1 MNKSP
6 LTATVVLVFLCSCGS
21 PDAGPDPGASYY
33 TAESNKQFNLPFS
46 DVARVGNLLFLSGH
60 LGVAPGTNSLVPGG
74 ITAET
79 RQALENIKRTLEAN
93 ESSLDRVF
101 KCTVML
107 ADIGEWEPMSAVY
120 RDYLPHKPAR
130 STFGTGGLALGARVE
145 IECIATVRLHQ

>member
-1 MNKSP
+1 MEK
-6 LTATVVLVFLCSCGS
+6 LFLFVIMGLILFSSCTLQHTDQDF
-21 PDAGPDPGASYY
+21 PVTYY
-33 TAESNKQFNLPFS
+33 TADSNKQFDFPFS
-46 DVARVGNLLFLSGH
+46 DAVRVGNLLFLSGH
-60 LGVAPGTNSLVPGG
+60 LGSVPGTNNLVSGG

-93 ESSLDRVF
+93 GSSLDRVF

-130 STFGTGGLALGARVE
+130 SAFGTGGLALGARVE
-145 IECIATVRLHQ
+145 IECIAIVR

>member
-6 LTATVVLVFLCSCGS
+6 LAAMVAIVFLCGCGS
-21 PDAGPDPGASYY
+21 PDTGPDPAASYY
-33 TAESNKQFNLPFS
+33 TTESNKQFNLPFS
-46 DVARVGNLLFLSGH
+46 DVAQVGNLLFLSGH

-74 ITAET
+74 IAAET
-79 RQALENIKRTLEAN
+79 RQALENIKKTLEAN

-107 ADIGEWEPMSAVY
+107 ADIDEWEPMSDVY
-120 RDYLPHKPAR
+120 RDYLPHKPVR

-145 IECIATVRLHQ
+145 IECIATVH

>member
-1 MNKSP
+1 MNKSS
-6 LTATVVLVFLCSCGS
+6 LTATVALVLLYGCGS

-33 TAESNKQFNLPFS
+33 TAEANKQLNLPFS
-46 DVARVGNLLFLSGH
+46 DVAQVGNLLFLSGH

-74 ITAET
+74 IAAET

-93 ESSLDRVF
+93 ESALDRVF

-130 STFGTGGLALGARVE
+130 STFGTAGLALGARVE
-145 IECIATVRLHQ
+145 IECIATIR

>member
-6 LTATVVLVFLCSCGS
+6 LPATVALVFLCGCGS
-21 PDAGPDPGASYY
+21 PDAEPGLRASYF

-60 LGVAPGTNSLVPGG
+60 LGVEPGTDSLVPGG
-74 ITAET
+74 IAAET
-79 RQALENIKRTLEAN
+79 RQALENIKRTLETN

-120 RDYLPHKPAR
+120 GDYLPHKPAR

-145 IECIATVRLHQ
+145 IECIATVR

>member
-6 LTATVVLVFLCSCGS
+6 LIATVALVFLCGCGS
-21 PDAGPDPGASYY
+21 PDAGPGPAASYY

-60 LGVAPGTNSLVPGG
+60 LGAVPGTNSLVPGG
-74 ITAET
+74 IAAET

-107 ADIGEWEPMSAVY
+107 ADIGEFEPMSAVY

-145 IECIATVRLHQ
+145 IECIATVR

>member
-1 MNKSP
+1 MNKVP
-6 LTATVVLVFLCSCGS
+6 LIATVAIVFLCGCGS
-21 PDAGPDPGASYY
+21 PDEGSGPAASYY

-60 LGVAPGTNSLVPGG
+60 LGVAPGTNSLVSGG
-74 ITAET
+74 IVAET
-79 RQALENIKRTLEAN
+79 RQALENIERTLEAN

-107 ADIGEWEPMSAVY
+107 ADIGEWESMSAVY

-145 IECIATVRLHQ
+145 IECIATVR

>member
-1 MNKSP
+1 MYKSP
-6 LTATVVLVFLCSCGS
+6 LTAMVALVFLCGCGS
-21 PDAGPDPGASYY
+21 PDAGPDPVVMYY

-46 DVARVGNLLFLSGH
+46 DVAQVGNLLFLSGH

-74 ITAET
+74 IAAET
-79 RQALENIKRTLEAN
+79 RQALENIKKTLEAN

-107 ADIGEWEPMSAVY
+107 ADIDEWEPMSDVY

-145 IECIATVRLHQ
+145 IECIATVR